1 MFPLFSRE
9 AFKTVTENQK
19 KKKYTRLLNTTSQA
33 TTIDCM
39 AVAPGS
45 MITPVVGHVNK
56 SGKALK
62 AKSACISG
70 NPKAKIW

>member
-9 AFKTVTENQK
+9 AFKTVTENQN
-19 KKKYTRLLNTTSQA
+19 KKKYTVLLNTTSPA

-45 MITPVVGHVNK
+45 MITPVVGHVKNNK
-56 SGKALK
+56 KP
-62 AKSACISG
+62 KSACISG
-70 NPKAKIW
+70 NPQAKIW

>member
-9 AFKTVTENQK
+9 AFKTVTENQNK
-19 KKKYTRLLNTTSQA
+19 TTYTRLLNATSPA

-45 MITPVVGHVNK
+45 MVTPVVGHVNK

-62 AKSACISG
+62 PKSACISG

>member
-1 MFPLFSRE
+1 MFPIFNRE
-9 AFKTVTENQK
+9 AFKTVTENQN
-19 KKKYTRLLNTTSQA
+19 KKKYTTSPA

-39 AVAPGS
+39 VVAPGS
-45 MITPVVGHVNK
+45 MVTPVVGHVNK

-62 AKSACISG
+62 PKSACISG

>member
-9 AFKTVTENQK
+9 AFKTVTE
-19 KKKYTRLLNTTSQA
+19 TSPATVTETSPA

-39 AVAPGS
+39 VVAPGS
-45 MITPVVGHVNK
+45 MVTPVVGHVNK

-62 AKSACISG
+62 PKSACISG

>member
-9 AFKTVTENQK
+9 AFKTVTE
-19 KKKYTRLLNTTSQA
+19 TSPATVTETSPA

-45 MITPVVGHVNK
+45 MITPVVGHVKNNK
-56 SGKALK
+56 KP
-62 AKSACISG
+62 KSACISG
-70 NPKAKIW
+70 NPQAKIW

>member
-9 AFKTVTENQK
+9 AFKTVTENQN
-19 KKKYTRLLNTTSQA
+19 NTTSPA